1 MNVYC
6 LMNPRCRF
14 ASSQTPIL
22 CGREETEG
30 LKAPGY
36 SKPRL
41 PDVLVHRSSF
51 IVHRSQLTTHCSQ
64 LIAQNVLMSNPFGGI
79 GAICVSKNL
88 GRCTQ
93 TSLPLITHRSLL
105 TISQNSQCGAPIKSP
120 HCIRSRIALSLPTH
134 RIAFFRSLYKNGAQ
148 TYIKVVRHPR
158 VVMLYLLLHA
168 SLIADEQGCV
178 GACLSDGVE
187 EGTV

>member
-41 PDVLVHRSSF
+41 PDVLVHRS
-51 IVHRSQLTTHCSQ
+51 QLTTHCSQ
-64 LIAQNVLMSNPFGGI
+64 LIAHRSKCLTSNPF

-93 TSLPLITHRSLL
+93 TSLPLITHCSPLL
-105 TISQNSQCGAPIKSP
+105 QKANAVSGSS
-120 HCIRSRIALSLPTH
+120 H
-134 RIAFFRSLYKNGAQ
+134 RIASAHAPLCLCQRTALRFFAHFTRMAHKP
-148 TYIKVVRHPR
+148 I
-158 VVMLYLLLHA
+158 
-168 SLIADEQGCV
+168 
-178 GACLSDGVE
+178 
-187 EGTV
+187 

>member
-1 MNVYC
+1 MNVYR

-36 SKPRL
+36 SCPRL
-41 PDVLVHRSSF
+41 SDVFIHRSPL
-51 IVHRSQLTTHCSQ
+51 IAHRSLP
-64 LIAQNVLMSNPFGGI
+64 IAQNVLMSNPFGGI

-105 TISQNSQCGAPIKSP
+105 ITSQKSQCGGPIKSP
-120 HCIRSRIALSLPTH
+120 HCIRSRTTLSLPTH
-134 RIAFFRSLYKNGAQ
+134 RIAFLYTLNKNGAL
-148 TYIKVVRHPR
+148 TYIKVVRHPD
-158 VVMLYLLLHA
+158 VVIL
-168 SLIADEQGCV
+168 
-178 GACLSDGVE
+178 
-187 EGTV
+187 

>member
-1 MNVYC
+1 
-6 LMNPRCRF
+6 MNPRCRF